1 MTTHKFNQVDVFT
14 DEPYRGN
21 ALAVVSLTAGTAT
34 DDGAMQ
40 RFANWTNLSETTFLA
55 PSNKADYSVRIFTPA
70 CELPFA
76 GHPTLGTAHVYLNSL
91 SPEQRR
97 AVAERGGSL
106 TQECAAGVLQLR
118 WDARSDVISF
128 QAPPLNRFADV
139 QAELLDRVCRGVSI
153 SRDDIVDAK
162 WIDNGPP
169 WFALRL
175 HNADIV
181 LDAKLS
187 DRGAID
193 GLYFGIFGEHTAG
206 HSQATFEVRGFA
218 YDVGEDPVTGSL
230 NRRFLLL
237 INHIIQPIMSQM
249 QKELAAKWSK
259 LSEDIDAQQ
268 DETDEAADGLG
279 VLGGRNTTRTTP
291 NQYTPLSGQG
301 YFSEALQVETT
312 PGCVFRVYYTPP
324 QHDSPV
330 FVFHQGAGY
339 AGLSFACLA
348 KELWRLSGGRVGTL
362 AFDARAHGKTS
373 IKEGDESDEYDLS
386 LDTLTNDLTSIL
398 ERVFTGSHK
407 NKFILAGHS
416 MGGSVCAH
424 AVAPVSERIGEVIG
438 LCILDAVEGTA
449 IEALPAMAGILKGN
463 PASFSSL
470 SDAIVWHIHHK
481 IIRNTE
487 SARLS
492 VPSMV
497 VEREGKWIW
506 RTDLLKTEP
515 FWLNWFKGL
524 SNKFIAAKPSKL
536 LVLAGADKLDTPL
549 MIAQMQGKFQL
560 NVIQNVGHC
569 LQEDDPARVAQVLYA
584 FYERNFGQSIDLS
597 KIKKVGQV

>member
-76 GHPTLGTAHVYLNSL
+76 GHPTLGTAHVYLNAL

-97 AVAERGGSL
+97 AIADRGGSL

-230 NRRFLLL
+230 NAGIAMWMKNETPAHYL
-237 INHIIQPIMSQM
+237 NSQGTALGR
-249 QKELAAKWSK
+249 KGLVSVTKDGD
-259 LSEDIDAQQ
+259 DI
-268 DETDEAADGLG
+268 
-279 VLGGRNTTRTTP
+279 
-291 NQYTPLSGQG
+291 
-301 YFSEALQVETT
+301 
-312 PGCVFRVYYTPP
+312 
-324 QHDSPV
+324 
-330 FVFHQGAGY
+330 
-339 AGLSFACLA
+339 
-348 KELWRLSGGRVGTL
+348 W
-362 AFDARAHGKTS
+362 
-373 IKEGDESDEYDLS
+373 I
-386 LDTLTNDLTSIL
+386 
-398 ERVFTGSHK
+398 
-407 NKFILAGHS
+407 
-416 MGGSVCAH
+416 GGSVM
-424 AVAPVSERIGEVIG
+424 G
-438 LCILDAVEGTA
+438 CIEGT
-449 IEALPAMAGILKGN
+449 
-463 PASFSSL
+463 
-470 SDAIVWHIHHK
+470 
-481 IIRNTE
+481 
-487 SARLS
+487 
-492 VPSMV
+492 V
-497 VEREGKWIW
+497 V
-506 RTDLLKTEP
+506 L
-515 FWLNWFKGL
+515 
-524 SNKFIAAKPSKL
+524 
-536 LVLAGADKLDTPL
+536 
-549 MIAQMQGKFQL
+549 
-560 NVIQNVGHC
+560 
-569 LQEDDPARVAQVLYA
+569 
-584 FYERNFGQSIDLS
+584 
-597 KIKKVGQV
+597 